1 MTMPWHGRV
10 CAAALLAAGAADA
23 QQPLTL
29 QRVLDVALTA
39 NSQTRVGWLRAEAAR
54 GQLLAAGAPFDLQL
68 QSDVQRGRA
77 NQQVQ
82 AAQFA
87 GEEVTTYSIGAARR
101 FHNGVAVSPSVDVSR
116 SRLVMPGALAIGN
129 AAARVDIAIPLLYD
143 RGGAVTSTAERV
155 AELQLGAAHGA
166 WRSTVATTVYDV
178 AGAYWSYVA
187 AVERLGAQRDAEAR
201 AQRLLDESIQL
212 VEQQE
217 RAPAD
222 LQQLRATLASKQ
234 GARIIAE
241 QTVVEARVAL
251 GLAMGLEPPAIIA
264 LPLPATEFP
273 TPPIDTT
280 PVALA
285 ASRLLDTALARRPDR
300 AQQRKSLAAWD
311 LELREFRDA
320 SLPRFDL
327 VVSLGYQGVTQGPG
341 FDHLVS
347 PLYRNVPGMNASVEF
362 RYGGSVA
369 NSAARGLVMQEQA
382 GLDENRLALRD
393 VERRL
398 GTEVRVAALGLDRAR
413 AALVQS
419 ERAVALYRITVDNE
433 QRKLRLGMNTL
444 FDVLNAEDALTNALI
459 AAINNRRAYAGALA
473 SLRLATGTIVDFVGD
488 VPRAD
493 IDRFRTTP

>member
-1 MTMPWHGRV
+1 MSMPWHARGS
-10 CAAALLAAGAADA
+10 AAVLLAIGAAEA

-29 QRVLDVALTA
+29 QRALDVALVA
-39 NSQTRVGWLRAEAAR
+39 GSEARVGWLRAEAAR
-54 GQLLAAGAPFDLQL
+54 GQVVAAAAPFDLQL

-77 NQQVQ
+77 SQQLQ
-82 AAQFA
+82 ATQFA
-87 GEEVTTYSIGAARR
+87 GQDVTTYRVSATRH
-101 FHNGVAVSPSVDVSR
+101 FHSGVTVSPTIDVSR
-116 SRLVMPGALAIGN
+116 SQLVMPGALAIGN
-129 AAARVDIAIPLLYD
+129 AAARVAIAIPLLYD
-143 RGGAVTSTAERV
+143 RGGAVTATAQRV
-155 AELQLGAAHGA
+155 AEVQLGAAHGA

-178 AGAYWSYVA
+178 ASTYWNYVA
-187 AVERLGAQRDAEAR
+187 AVARLDAQRDAEAR

-212 VEQQE
+212 VQHQE

-234 GARIIAE
+234 GARIVAE
-241 QTVVEARVAL
+241 QAVVESRVEL

-264 LPLPATEFP
+264 LPPPATEFP
-273 TPPIDTT
+273 APPTDTT

-300 AQQRKSLAAWD
+300 AQQRENVAASDLA
-311 LELREFRDA
+311 LRQFRDA

-369 NSAARGLVMQEQA
+369 NSGARGLVMQERA

-398 GTEVRVAALGLDRAR
+398 GTEVQVAALGLDHAR
-413 AALVQS
+413 AALAQS
-419 ERAVALYRITVDNE
+419 ERAVDLYRITVDNE
-433 QRKLRLGMNTL
+433 RRKLRLGMNTL

-459 AAINNRRAYAGALA
+459 AVINNRRAHAGALA
-473 SLRLATGTIVDFVGD
+473 SLRLATGTIVDFVDG